1 MLPVSFINA
10 TNTAGFSFNR
20 CIPLF
25 SVYNKDGSENLGN
38 ATSAGFSITPAVN
51 QLLIRDITI
60 PRYRVCMMGQCAF
73 CSDRDRESPPSDDIC
88 IYTVHSQPTHSDTI
102 TDPPHKHTL
111 SLSPSLSPHPFLSH
125 SVMQQ

>member
-38 ATSAGFSITPAVN
+38 ATSAGFSVTPAVN
-51 QLLIRDITI
+51 QLLIRDTTI
-60 PRYRVCMMGQCAF
+60 PRYRVSQSELYRRQCCSGRYRKRERDKVHNLMMTN
-73 CSDRDRESPPSDDIC
+73 
-88 IYTVHSQPTHSDTI
+88 YTVHSQPSASD
-102 TDPPHKHTL
+102 L
-111 SLSPSLSPHPFLSH
+111 ENNY
-125 SVMQQ
+125 